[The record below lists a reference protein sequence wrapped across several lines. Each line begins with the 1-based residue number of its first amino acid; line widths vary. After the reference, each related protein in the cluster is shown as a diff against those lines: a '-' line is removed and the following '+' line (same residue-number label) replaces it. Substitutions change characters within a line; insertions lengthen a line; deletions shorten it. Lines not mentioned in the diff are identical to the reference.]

1 MAARA
6 TWKGHLRLS
15 LVSCAV
21 GLHGA
26 IASAS
31 TLKCHTINRETGNR
45 IREEVVDSVTGEP
58 VPKEDRVKG
67 CEAQKDDYVAIEDDE
82 LKAISLESTHTI
94 NIESFVDRAEVDER
108 YLDRPYYLAPEDRVS
123 REAFAVIRDAMR
135 SAKVA
140 GLGRV
145 VIFKRERVVLIEP
158 YRDGMLATLL
168 RYEDEV
174 KSPAAVFEGL
184 GKFDAPDDM
193 SRLAKELIERN
204 RAEFD
209 PSRFRDRYE
218 EALVALV
225 RSKAGKAKGGKRGR
239 GAAAKDEPVP
249 TSNVVS
255 LMDTLRK
262 SLAAEKG
269 GAGKSATPATKT
281 VAKRAAKPATR
292 GSAKAATRR
301 GARSP
306 RRAA

>member
-21 GLHGA
+21 GMHGA
-26 IASAS
+26 VSS
-31 TLKCHTINRETGNR
+31 TSSLKCHTINRETGNR

-58 VPKEDRVKG
+58 VPREDRIKG
-67 CEAQKDDYVAIEDDE
+67 CEAVKDEFVAIEEDE

-94 NIESFVDRAEVDER
+94 NIESFVDRSEVDER

-135 SAKVA
+135 GAKVA
-140 GLGRV
+140 GIGRV

-174 KSPAAVFEGL
+174 KSPTAVFEGL
-184 GKFDAPDDM
+184 GKFDAPADM

-225 RSKAGKAKGGKRGR
+225 RSKAGKAKGKGR
-239 GAAAKDEPVP
+239 KAAKGTEEPMP
-249 TSNVVS
+249 TANVVS
-255 LMDTLRK
+255 LMETLRR

-269 GAGKSATPATKT
+269 RGRRSE
-281 VAKRAAKPATR
+281 AKPSNATAR
-292 GSAKAATRR
+292 KKTASAKASRPTR
-301 GARSP
+301 P
-306 RRAA
+306 TRRAA

>member
-26 IASAS
+26 VTSAS
-31 TLKCHTINRETGNR
+31 SLKCHTINRKTGNR

-58 VPKEDRVKG
+58 VGREDRVKG
-67 CEAQKDDYVAIEDDE
+67 CEAAKDEYVAIEDDE

-108 YLDRPYYLAPEDRVS
+108 YLDRPYYVAPEDRVS

-135 SAKVA
+135 GAGVA

-158 YRDGMLATLL
+158 HRDGMLATLL

-174 KSPAAVFEGL
+174 KSPTAVFEGL
-184 GKFDAPDDM
+184 GAFDAPADM
-193 SRLAKELIERN
+193 RRLAKELIDRN
-204 RAEFD
+204 RATFD

-225 RSKAGKAKGGKRGR
+225 RSKAEKPKGRGR
-239 GAAAKDEPVP
+239 KPGKVADEPVP

-255 LMDTLRK
+255 LMETLRR

-269 GAGKSATPATKT
+269 AAGKPAPARASSPGRKKAP
-281 VAKRAAKPATR
+281 AKRAA
-292 GSAKAATRR
+292 AKRPT
-301 GARSP
+301 

>member
-26 IASAS
+26 VTSAS
-31 TLKCHTINRETGNR
+31 SLKCHTINRRTGNR

-58 VPKEDRVKG
+58 VEREDRVKG
-67 CEAQKDDYVAIEDDE
+67 CEAAKDEYVAIEESE

-108 YLDRPYYLAPEDRVS
+108 YLDRPYYVAPEDRVS

-135 SAKVA
+135 GAKVA
-140 GLGRV
+140 GIGRV

-158 YRDGMLATLL
+158 YRDGMMATLL

-174 KSPAAVFEGL
+174 KSPTAVFEGL

-204 RAEFD
+204 RAAFD

-225 RSKAGKAKGGKRGR
+225 RSKAGKPKAKGGK
-239 GAAAKDEPVP
+239 AAKGAEEPVP

-255 LMDTLRK
+255 LMETLRR

-269 GAGKSATPATKT
+269 ARAKPSAKPAAKPAAKRAKAP
-281 VAKRAAKPATR
+281 AKRAARPT
-292 GSAKAATRR
+292 
-301 GARSP
+301 

>member
-26 IASAS
+26 VTSAS
-31 TLKCHTINRETGNR
+31 SLKCHTINRKTGNR

-58 VPKEDRVKG
+58 VDRADRVKG
-67 CEAQKDDYVAIEDDE
+67 CEAEKDSYVAIEDDE
-82 LKAISLESTHTI
+82 LKAIGRESTHTI

-108 YLDRPYYLAPEDRVS
+108 YLDRSYYVAPEDRVS

-135 SAKVA
+135 GAKVA

-158 YRDGMLATLL
+158 YRDGMMATLL

-174 KSPAAVFEGL
+174 KSPTAVFEGL

-193 SRLAKELIERN
+193 SRLAKELIDRN
-204 RAEFD
+204 RATFD

-225 RSKAGKAKGGKRGR
+225 RSKAGKPKGGRKAAKG
-239 GAAAKDEPVP
+239 AEAPVP
-249 TSNVVS
+249 TANVVS
-255 LMDTLRK
+255 LMETLRR

-269 GAGKSATPATKT
+269 AKTKSPPPPRAARPAKSRGAGRPKSKRPA
-281 VAKRAAKPATR
+281 
-292 GSAKAATRR
+292 
-301 GARSP
+301 